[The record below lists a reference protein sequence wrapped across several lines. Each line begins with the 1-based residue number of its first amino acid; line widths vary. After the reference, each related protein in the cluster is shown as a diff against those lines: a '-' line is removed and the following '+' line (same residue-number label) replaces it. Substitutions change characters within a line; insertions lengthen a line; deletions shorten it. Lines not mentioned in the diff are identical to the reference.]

1 MKKGKV
7 INSNYELL
15 RVIAMIFIVIW
26 HVIIHGNLIERTT
39 GAVNFVINAMLLFVI
54 VHVNIFM
61 LLTGYYQ
68 SKSKFKLKKLLQL
81 ILEIWFYN
89 FTINTI
95 LYFSGLVEYSKI
107 QYILKASFFDYTSYW
122 YVQCYLIIYLLS
134 PFLNRFINECDR
146 VQLKK
151 LILVLMG
158 CFSFIPFLTGN
169 LTYNTN
175 GFNVLQYIMLYFVGS
190 YIRKY
195 DLNMRFL
202 CKFNVTQKRLIFILT
217 FMLSW
222 LINLMMNYF
231 AVTLST
237 MDSSILNYLSQSM
250 SSFKYYYSNPLVI
263 IQALSLFLLFGTLS
277 FSNKFINKL
286 GGLMF
291 GIYLIH
297 ESYGLKMKIY
307 RWLGI
312 YSETLIKSKVI
323 FSKMVIAVL
332 VIFLGSLLIEILR
345 KLIFKLLDKLKVTKK
360 LKFNLLALVSN
371 ILEIKN

>member
-61 LLTGYYQ
+61 LLTGYYR

-134 PFLNRFINECDR
+134 PFLNKFINECDR

-151 LILVLMG
+151 LILVLVG

-175 GFNVLQYIMLYFVGS
+175 GFNVLQYIMLYFVGA

-195 DLNMRFL
+195 DLNMKFL

-291 GIYLIH
+291 GIYLVH

-371 ILEIKN
+371 ILEIKT